1 MSTHCLPSLPVAF
14 FLVLLPAVRCH
25 SSRLRRCSRRLS
37 HRRQHRRPAQ
47 HRWIANS
54 DEFPRPNLVCLPC
67 RVGLPPPALP
77 LWQVVSSPP
86 SLETPNPNLV
96 DLAGIAPKLEKMEVE
111 KVVYFNQVTYSL
123 PIFLMDTA
131 RQNLNY

>member
-1 MSTHCLPSLPVAF
+1 
-14 FLVLLPAVRCH
+14 
-25 SSRLRRCSRRLS
+25 
-37 HRRQHRRPAQ
+37 
-47 HRWIANS
+47 
-54 DEFPRPNLVCLPC
+54 
-67 RVGLPPPALP
+67 
-77 LWQVVSSPP
+77 VVSSPP